1 MNSEVQRKHPHVAGP
16 TVYFAGRF
24 DQSLNA
30 PGIPNGTRSAS
41 TRISS
46 MIAVSIDAGRILHK
60 LSLLEKKNLES
71 EIEFLPRPC
80 RWCFQGWFTGS
91 GANRQNRLRS
101 SPALTHFGRDGR
113 PGYSALHDS
122 VRSGRTAPDHAP
134 LYRFHQ

>member
-46 MIAVSIDAGRILHK
+46 MIAVSIDAGRIFHK
-60 LSLLEKKNLES
+60 LRLLEKKNLES
-71 EIEFLPRPC
+71 DIEFLTASLPLVLSRLVHWLRRKPAKSAP
-80 RWCFQGWFTGS
+80 FFTGPNTPS
-91 GANRQNRLRS
+91 LIIVSKPN
-101 SPALTHFGRDGR
+101 
-113 PGYSALHDS
+113 
-122 VRSGRTAPDHAP
+122 
-134 LYRFHQ
+134 

>member
-1 MNSEVQRKHPHVAGP
+1 MNSEVQRKHPQVAGP

-71 EIEFLPRPC
+71 DIEFLPRPC
-80 RWCFQGWFTGS
+80 RWCFFKAGSLAPAYTGEIGS
-91 GANRQNRLRS
+91 VSNR
-101 SPALTHFGRDGR
+101 H
-113 PGYSALHDS
+113 
-122 VRSGRTAPDHAP
+122 
-134 LYRFHQ
+134 